1 MDRGCS
7 KRGRVAVG
15 VAAVRSRDGT
25 TQVGLAVSTPSARC
39 DLHQLPALI
48 ATLGDATR
56 RVMADLLAAR

>member
-1 MDRGCS
+1 MDRERS
-7 KRGRVAVG
+7 ERALVAVG
-15 VAAVRSRDGT
+15 VAAVRGRDGT
-25 TQVGLAVSTPSARC
+25 TQVGLAVSMPSARC

>member
-1 MDRGCS
+1 MRG
-7 KRGRVAVG
+7 
-15 VAAVRSRDGT
+15 RDGT
-25 TQVGLAVSTPSARC
+25 TQVGLAVSMPSARC